1 MSEVEREFIAA
12 AFGYR
17 LKDVISEIDG
27 VVLVSHWVV
36 R

>member
-12 AFGYR
+12 AFGFG
-17 LKDVISEIDG
+17 LKDVSSEIDG
-27 VVLVSHWVV
+27 VVLVSHWVI